1 MKKKFL
7 SLIVLASVLIIG
19 LTNCSS
25 KLEYPNIIFIL
36 ADDLG
41 YGDPGCYNADSKIPT
56 PNMDKLASQ
65 GMRFTDAHTPSTVC
79 SPTRYAVL
87 TGRYAWREPRL
98 VKNVLRANDKPVIE
112 TERKTVADLLKEK
125 GYQTAA
131 VGKWHLGLQWQ
142 LIESDKPVT
151 VSNIDWSK
159 PQLSGIREQ
168 GFDYTFSL
176 GRPAWTFTENGVAL
190 AEPVEKFDLYKIGPH
205 LIGPNNIKGYR
216 ASDYEHEKMLPVFT
230 QKAVEFIKN
239 NSGSRKPFFL
249 YFSPMCP
256 HKPVV
261 PNEKFVGQSE
271 AGLYGDFVAELDHS
285 VGQILNALD
294 NASVSN
300 NTLIFFTSDN
310 GPEKTAYERIINTNH
325 YSMNGLRGVK
335 RDLWEGGHRIPFI
348 VRWPGKIPASS
359 VNHET
364 ICLVDFMATVA
375 AITGYDLS
383 APDCE
388 DSYNILPALLGETQ
402 KDPLRDAIVH
412 HAPNSD
418 LAIRKGDWVFIDA
431 ASGDIN
437 DEPVWFREERGAEEH
452 YEEKELFN
460 LAEDPQQIT
469 NLYSAFPRKAEE
481 MRNELVKIINVQNH
495 SPAAQISICPTL
507 HDRVGA
513 QAVASKD

>member
-1 MKKKFL
+1 M
-7 SLIVLASVLIIG
+7 
-19 LTNCSS
+19 
-25 KLEYPNIIFIL
+25 
-36 ADDLG
+36 
-41 YGDPGCYNADSKIPT
+41 
-56 PNMDKLASQ
+56 M
-65 GMRFTDAHTPSTVC
+65 FTDAHTPSTVC

-98 VKNVLRANDKPVIE
+98 IKNVLRANDKPVIE

-142 LIESDKPVT
+142 LIDPDKPVS

-176 GRPAWTFTENGVAL
+176 GRPAWTFTENGAAL
-190 AEPVEKFDLYKIGPH
+190 AKPVEKFDLYKIGPH

-216 ASDYEHEKMLPVFT
+216 APDYEHEKMLPVFT

-239 NSGSRKPFFL
+239 RSGSKKPFFL
-249 YFSPMCP
+249 YFTPMCP

-261 PNEKFVGQSE
+261 PNKKYLGQSE
-271 AGLYGDFVAELDHS
+271 AGLYGDFVTELDHS

-294 NASVSN
+294 NASASD

-310 GPEKTAYERIINTNH
+310 GPEKTAYERINNTNH
-325 YSMNGLRGVK
+325 YSMDGLRGVK

-364 ICLVDFMATVA
+364 ICLVDFMATIA

-383 APDCE
+383 A
-388 DSYNILPALLGETQ
+388 A
-402 KDPLRDAIVH
+402 DATIH
-412 HAPNSD
+412 HAPN
-418 LAIRKGDWVFIDA
+418 A
-431 ASGDIN
+431 
-437 DEPVWFREERGAEEH
+437 FRR
-452 YEEKELFN
+452 
-460 LAEDPQQIT
+460 T
-469 NLYSAFPRKAEE
+469 S
-481 MRNELVKIINVQNH
+481 
-495 SPAAQISICPTL
+495 
-507 HDRVGA
+507 
-513 QAVASKD
+513 